1 MSIPNWLLMDF
12 GPIVLVLSL
21 SQADQLYLLNF
32 LLLPHQAKYNPSLR
46 KMALSQFPLEL
57 GISSMVEIS

>member
-46 KMALSQFPLEL
+46 KMALFP
-57 GISSMVEIS
+57 ISIRTWNLIYGRN